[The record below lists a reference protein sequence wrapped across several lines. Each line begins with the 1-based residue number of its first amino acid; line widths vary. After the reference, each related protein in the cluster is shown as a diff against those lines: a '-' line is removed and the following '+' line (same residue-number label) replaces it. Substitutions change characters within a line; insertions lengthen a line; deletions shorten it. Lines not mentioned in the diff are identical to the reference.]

1 MEVGIFKGWDDTP
14 CIEWLEMGLVKK
26 IYGKLYINVE
36 PIGVLSEELYYAS
49 TY

>member
-1 MEVGIFKGWDDTP
+1 MVGNGFG
-14 CIEWLEMGLVKK
+14 KK

-36 PIGVLSEELYYAS
+36 PIRVLSEELYYAS